1 MRIAGSVTPCLLELP
16 DPLGHKALCDED
28 VAKKER
34 AMMLSLIVLLGMGLL
49 QDGDQKASER
59 GFGNLGRLRSLDPLV
74 L

>member
-1 MRIAGSVTPCLLELP
+1 MGASSPAIGNVVP
-16 DPLGHKALCDED
+16 ED